1 VAYRRFSPLGK
12 GSFNARFWDP
22 DTELPCQQPPWAELM
37 AVNATRVT
45 FPGVSPWH
53 ER

>member
-22 DTELPCQQPPWAELM
+22 DTELPCQHPPWAE
-37 AVNATRVT
+37 ANGRKRKH
-45 FPGVSPWH
+45 G
-53 ER
+53 